1 MSNQNPNLR
10 SEVIRSEATVTRSE
24 AIKDIRV
31 LCDHLFDPTPTKP
44 AHRCASPAL
53 RGETFCYYHHPTRRH
68 LRETRSAWRI
78 ARRNF
83 SVPTP
88 TNREQLL
95 DILSCVLQAIA
106 DNRVKIPHARRIL
119 YGLQQVGISLEKVDS
134 PSSTASRPR
143 PSIATTSHPAG
154 FWGTDTG

>member
-10 SEVIRSEATVTRSE
+10 SEARRSEATVIRPEVIRPEVIRLE

-31 LCDHLFDPTPTKP
+31 LCTHLFDPTPTKP

-53 RGETFCYYHHPTRRH
+53 RGETFCYYHHPTRRP

-95 DILSCVLQAIA
+95 DILTCVLQAVA

-134 PSSTASRPR
+134 PPSIPR
-143 PSIATTSHPAG
+143 PPAR
-154 FWGTDTG
+154 DRQ